1 MGLRLW
7 RSRQREQW
15 RCLHFSNLSFIS
27 EMNWN
32 TCGYSGLE
40 ITLRSG
46 RFRNQKADLPIRI
59 NFLFIVVFNRVG

>member
-27 EMNWN
+27 QMNWN

-40 ITLRSG
+40 IPSLREDSEI
-46 RFRNQKADLPIRI
+46 ADLPIRI

>member
-27 EMNWN
+27 QMNWN

-40 ITLRSG
+40 IPSLLEDSEI
-46 RFRNQKADLPIRI
+46 ADLPIRI

>member
-7 RSRQREQW
+7 CSRRREQW

-40 ITLRSG
+40 IPSVLEDSE
-46 RFRNQKADLPIRI
+46 IRKQTYQ
-59 NFLFIVVFNRVG
+59 